1 MARVGITE
9 AARRLG
15 VSVDSIRRRIRKGD
29 LPAQRDNRGQW
40 WLELADGAAPDP
52 APASMQERLAPLVL
66 APAQVPMPVPAQAT
80 DTALADALRAQVAD
94 LVERL
99 DRTEHRLSDME
110 VERRTER
117 AAWQSERDR
126 LMALVENLATPRPG
140 LLERL
145 VDAVQRQRGK
155 S

>member
-1 MARVGITE
+1 MARVGIAE
-9 AARRLG
+9 AAQRLG
-15 VSVDSIRRRIRKGD
+15 VSVDSIRRRIRKGE

-40 WLELADGAAPDP
+40 WLELVDDMACDP
-52 APASMQERLAPLVL
+52 APVSMQDRLAPLGL
-66 APAQVPMPVPAQAT
+66 APAQVPMLVPAQAA

-99 DRTEHRLSDME
+99 DRTEHRLSDIE
-110 VERRTER
+110 ADRRTER

-126 LMALVENLATPRPG
+126 LMALVESLAAPRPG

-145 VDAVQRQRGK
+145 VDAVQRRRGK
-155 S
+155 P

>member
-1 MARVGITE
+1 MARVGIAE
-9 AARRLG
+9 AAQRLG

-40 WLELADGAAPDP
+40 WLELADDTACDT
-52 APASMQERLAPLVL
+52 APASMQDRLAPLGL
-66 APAQVPMPVPAQAT
+66 APAQAV

-99 DRTEHRLSDME
+99 GRTEHQLSDME
-110 VERRTER
+110 AEQRTER

-126 LMALVENLATPRPG
+126 LLALVESLAAPRPG

-145 VDAVQRQRGK
+145 VDAVQRRRGK
-155 S
+155 P